1 MNTNTINKQEY
12 ILNTEIDNINNIF
25 NEININPIL
34 KNRGIGAGGAN
45 TTLNGLSFEKKT
57 SIENKLLENGS
68 IDKLCLSIDTFSKN
82 LRFFRERI
90 S

>member
-1 MNTNTINKQEY
+1 MNT
-12 ILNTEIDNINNIF
+12 NTEIDNFINIF
-25 NEININPIL
+25 NEININPIPII

-68 IDKLCLSIDTFSKN
+68 IDKLCLTIDTFSKN